1 MINISA
7 SGGVFFVKM
16 KEFVAGWGTPTP
28 PPLPPLLHP
37 PSRKNPDPYKTP
49 LGKDFGWSYLNYFL

>member
-16 KEFVAGWGTPTP
+16 KEFLAGWGTPTP
-28 PPLPPLLHP
+28 PSPTP
-37 PSRKNPDPYKTP
+37 PS
-49 LGKDFGWSYLNYFL
+49 SSQ